1 MLGQS
6 GSNQLELFWDV
17 VDGLD
22 RELDTRVDH
31 VLDALDDKE
40 GGGGVTVDTTEEDFM
55 KKVQGIKMGKEE
67 LLEVYH
73 TVRPSFFRT
82 RLIFTER
89 IASR

>member
-22 RELDTRVDH
+22 RELDSRVDH
-31 VLDALDDKE
+31 VLDALNDKE
-40 GGGGVTVDTTEEDFM
+40 GGGGVTVDTTEDDFM
-55 KKVQGIKMGKEE
+55 QKVQGIKMGKEE

-73 TVRPSFFRT
+73 TVRPSFFGT
-82 RLIFTER
+82 SSTFTEHIPFR
-89 IASR
+89 